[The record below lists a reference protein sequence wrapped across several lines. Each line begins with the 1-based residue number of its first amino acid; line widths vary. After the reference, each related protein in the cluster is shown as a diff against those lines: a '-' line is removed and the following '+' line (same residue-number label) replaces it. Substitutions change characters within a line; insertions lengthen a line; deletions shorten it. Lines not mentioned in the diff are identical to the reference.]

1 MTTYP
6 CEKQGDFSSHGE
18 FYLEPSITHKNQVT
32 SANSIQYL
40 NTCLRFLYNGYRI
53 DSKSDYI
60 FLQMNV
66 FIQY

>member
-40 NTCLRFLYNGYRI
+40 NTCVSCIMGI
-53 DSKSDYI
+53 DSKSDYV
-60 FLQMNV
+60 FLQRNV